1 MRFICSLALFLICL
15 CHSARLQTSAI
26 TQSNVLGVNQ
36 MADLQLT
43 TEVLEAKFCAS
54 DYLRLKLRLRFFNAS
69 SEPVILYR
77 QSNSIMTYFISRDA
91 NAAEQE
97 KYEQK
102 YSPLQRTVESPES
115 IDTDGPD
122 ERTFIILQAGN
133 FFEVT
138 SQADLPFIF
147 DGKNNDEDLLRPG
160 SHVLQIRI
168 RTWQESPELAGR
180 LRERWQRQGY
190 LWTKSLVSR
199 PMPFNV
205 ARNPTVVQCSHD
217 AP

>member
-1 MRFICSLALFLICL
+1 MKFICSLTLFLICL

-26 TQSNVLGVNQ
+26 TQSNVIGVNQ
-36 MADLQLT
+36 MAGLQLT
-43 TEVLEAKFCAS
+43 TEVLDAKFCAS
-54 DYLRLKLRLRFFNAS
+54 DYLRLKLRLRYFNGG

-77 QSNSIMTYFISRDA
+77 QSDSIMTYFISRDA

-102 YSPLQRTVESPES
+102 YSPLQRRVGSPGS

-122 ERTFIILQAGN
+122 ERTFIILKPGN
-133 FFEVT
+133 SFAVT

-160 SHVLQIRI
+160 NHVLQIRV
-168 RTWQESPELAGR
+168 RTWQEPSEVADK
-180 LRERWQRQGY
+180 LRERWRSQGY
-190 LWTKSLVSR
+190 LWSESLVSR
-199 PMPFNV
+199 PMLFTV
-205 ARNPTVVQCSHD
+205 AKNPPVAQCSQEL
-217 AP
+217 P